1 MYITQKKISRRFALR
16 TFGAAVAL
24 PLLDAMTPAFAASQ
38 ARKKV
43 RLVCIEMVHGAAGS
57 SEIGLAKNLWS
68 PAAVGRDF
76 DLSPTSLRSLEPF
89 RDTLTIVSN
98 TDVENAEPFVARE
111 IGGDHHRSSSVF
123 LTQAHPKRT
132 EGADVQAGTSLDQLY
147 AQHIGQQTPIPSLQ
161 LCIEP
166 TDGAAGCSNG
176 YSCVYT
182 DCISWASPTQPLP
195 MIRNPRVV
203 FDELFGVFGSGS
215 TPAQRRA
222 SRAEDRSIL
231 DWVLESAGRLK
242 RDLAPPD
249 RARLDDYFDHIR
261 QVERRIQTVEA
272 SGVSREPH
280 QVPTAPAG
288 IPATFTEHVQ
298 MMFDLQA
305 LAFAS
310 DITRVFSFKLGR
322 DNSNRMYP
330 ESGIRASFH
339 PASHHGG
346 KEDRILE
353 FAKMNT
359 FHVGMLPY
367 FLEKLKRT
375 PDEDGS
381 SLLDNTVLLYG
392 SPMGDSNEHN
402 HKRVPFFIAGHG
414 GGGLAGGLHHK
425 AAKGTPLANAMLG
438 VLHALG
444 LEDMPSFGDSTGAL
458 NLNAIT

>member
-1 MYITQKKISRRFALR
+1 MYITKKKVSRRFALR
-16 TFGAAVAL
+16 GLGATVAL
-24 PLLDAMTPAFAASQ
+24 PLLDAMTPAFAASTG
-38 ARKKV
+38 RKKV
-43 RLVCIEMVHGAAGS
+43 RLVCMEMVHGAAGS

-68 PAAVGRDF
+68 PAQVGRDF
-76 DLSPTSLRSLEPF
+76 DLTPTSLRSLEPF
-89 RDTLTIVSN
+89 RDALTIVSN

-111 IGGDHHRSSSVF
+111 IGGDHYRSSSVF

-132 EGADVQAGTSLDQLY
+132 EGADVEAGVSLDQIY
-147 AQHIGQQTPIPSLQ
+147 AQRVGAQTPIPSLQ

-166 TDGAAGCSNG
+166 TDGGCSNG

-195 MIRNPRVV
+195 MIRNPRVG

-215 TPAQRRA
+215 TAAQRKA

-249 RARLDDYFDHIR
+249 RVRLDDYFEHIR

-272 SGVSREPH
+272 AGPDREPRS
-280 QVPTAPAG
+280 VPTAPAG

-298 MMFDLQA
+298 MMFDLQT

-322 DNSNRMYP
+322 DNSNRLYP

-353 FAKMNT
+353 FARMNA

-367 FLEKLKRT
+367 FLKQLKETR
-375 PDEDGS
+375 DEDGG
-381 SLLDNTVLLYG
+381 SLLDNTVVLYG

-414 GGGLAGGLHHK
+414 AGAIAGGLHQK
-425 AAKGTPLANAMLG
+425 APKGTPLANAMLG
-438 VLHALG
+438 ILHSLG
-444 LEDMPSFGDSTGAL
+444 LDDVKSFGDSTGAL